1 MAAVTL
7 EQLKVGMVNDLDRNV
22 IDEFIKGDYLLQTIP
37 FDFIANPVKGGGG
50 WYATYLKVKDESKT
64 GFRNLY
70 GVYEDTVATREL
82 FTTEVKIFGGSIKI
96 DRALRDQGAIENE
109 VEFQLKQL
117 LKSTRKTF
125 SYYLINGSKTVN
137 ANQFDGLDTLLK
149 GTVTDINA
157 KGNGIDLSTFEKMK
171 ANALEFITVLDDFLG
186 KLDEKPD
193 VLLGNATLIN
203 KIKTVCKIVGIN
215 VMGQDEL
222 GRTVDQYNGIR
233 LVALGT
239 VNVDGSG
246 AKETIEIDKSTKE
259 TALYAVK
266 FGDDAFV
273 LASPE
278 SGKAL
283 DVLLPD
289 FTQASEQVRGLV
301 EFRAVPML
309 KHSRKCGVLR
319 KIKVGE

>member
-22 IDEFIKGDYLLQTIP
+22 IDEFIKGDYLMQTIP
-37 FDFIANPVKGGGG
+37 FDFIANPVKGGAG
-50 WYATYLKVKDESKT
+50 WIATYVKVKSESKT

-70 GVYEDTVATREL
+70 GVYEDTVATRDVHSA
-82 FTTEVKIFGGSIKI
+82 EVKIFGGSIKI

-109 VEFQLKQL
+109 VSFQVSQL

-125 SYYLINGSKTVN
+125 SYYLINGSKTTN

-149 GTVTDINA
+149 GSATDVNA
-157 KGNGIDLSTFEKMK
+157 KGTGIDLSTFEKMK
-171 ANALEFITVLDDFLG
+171 ANGLEFITVLDDFLG
-186 KLDEKPD
+186 ILDEKPD
-193 VLLGNATLIN
+193 VLLGNSRLIN
-203 KIKTVCKIVGIN
+203 KIKAVCKIVGIN
-215 VMGQDEL
+215 TMGQDEL
-222 GRTVDQYNGIR
+222 GRQIDQYDGIR
-233 LVALGT
+233 LVKLGT
-239 VNVDGSG
+239 VNYDGTG
-246 AKETIEIDKSTKE
+246 AKETIPIDNSTKE

-266 FGDDAFV
+266 FGEDAFI

-309 KHSRKCGVLR
+309 KHSKKCGVLR